1 MKQSLV
7 LVPMHRWPAAHEA
20 LSGHRAAFATGAS
33 DRERHSVELLTD
45 RAGALVLRAE
55 GIATTRARR
64 RDPWRPVAA
73 PDAGRRRWQ
82 RARGPDRDDPLE
94 AAFRAARERVLAERG
109 EP

>member
-1 MKQSLV
+1 MVYRWHADVPRHRSVAV
-7 LVPMHRWPAAHEA
+7 LAA
-20 LSGHRAAFATGAS
+20 LRRSGAPFATGAS

-45 RAGALVLRAE
+45 RAGAAVLRAE
-55 GIATTRARR
+55 GLAPTRARR

-94 AAFRAARERVLAERG
+94 AAFRAARERVLAE
-109 EP
+109 P

>member
-1 MKQSLV
+1 VTRSLV
-7 LVPMHRWPAAHEA
+7 LVPWHCCPAAHGA
-20 LSGHRAAFATGAS
+20 LSGHRPPFATGVS
-33 DRERHSVELLTD
+33 GRERHSVEVLTD
-45 RAGALVLRAE
+45 RAGAAVLRSE

-64 RDPWRPVAA
+64 RDPWRPLAA